1 MSFPWVHHSFEFCSF
16 KQLFIEHSLHA
27 GNCAGLGT
35 LRKQHGLGFYPCTAC
50 SSVESRCQSIK
61 PTTGIRVTAWISGG
75 KKRWLCANTQISD
88 LTSMGKLEALSKEW
102 MHEMKPEGM
111 GEQTSR
117 GDGIFTGAEAERSIC
132 KMLGRDE
139 AGGREQGTSK
149 ERVEQKL
156 AGQALLQQVEYLV

>member
-16 KQLFIEHSLHA
+16 KQLFIEHPLHA

-117 GDGIFTGAEAERSIC
+117 GDGIFTGAEAERYARC
-132 KMLGRDE
+132 WEEMRLE
-139 AGGREQGTSK
+139 AENGGQVKRESS
-149 ERVEQKL
+149 RNWLDKL
-156 AGQALLQQVEYLV
+156 FCSRLNT